1 MITGMPG
8 VGPAQLP
15 ARHPHAVVIGSGL
28 GGLAAAIR
36 LGARGYRVTVLEKLD
51 APGGRAYVFRQDGFT
66 FDAGPTIVTAPFLL
80 EELWQSCGRRLADE
94 IDLRAMSPFYRIR
107 FHDGAIFDYS
117 GDAAAM
123 RAEVAKFSRS
133 DVAGY
138 ARFFA
143 ASEAIYK
150 VGFERLGDM
159 PFKRWP
165 DVARIVPDMLRLQ
178 SWRSVYSLVAKHVR
192 DPRRRVALSFRP
204 LLIGG
209 NPFTASSIYSLI
221 AYLERRWGVH
231 FPMGGLGRL
240 VSGLVGLI
248 EGQGGMLRYNA
259 EVRAITIERGAATG
273 VRLASGEEV
282 SADIAAAPLTS
293 QGLCP

>member
-1 MITGMPG
+1 
-8 VGPAQLP
+8 
-15 ARHPHAVVIGSGL
+15 
-28 GGLAAAIR
+28 
-36 LGARGYRVTVLEKLD
+36 
-51 APGGRAYVFRQDGFT
+51 
-66 FDAGPTIVTAPFLL
+66 
-80 EELWQSCGRRLADE
+80 
-94 IDLRAMSPFYRIR
+94 
-107 FHDGAIFDYS
+107 
-117 GDAAAM
+117 
-123 RAEVAKFSRS
+123 
-133 DVAGY
+133 
-138 ARFFA
+138 
-143 ASEAIYK
+143 
-150 VGFERLGDM
+150 
-159 PFKRWP
+159 
-165 DVARIVPDMLRLQ
+165 VARIVPDMLRLQ